1 MFEKKGVA
9 FPETLEDMARAA
21 ETLTDPKDGT
31 FGFVGRGLRN
41 ANMALWGNFFLDYG
55 GEFLDA
61 KGNILTDGPE
71 AIEATKLYQR
81 LLTKPAPPGVAG
93 FNWMESLAAFT
104 QGKAAM
110 WLDGVGWAP
119 PLENPNTSRIV
130 GKVGYSVVPKGPG
143 GQYSATYGDGIGVTQ
158 ASTKKE
164 AGLSLLPV
172 GRLEDHGRAPAAGR
186 RRRAVPQLDPQRRD
200 RARRRED
207 APRLARLGDR
217 LRQGQQARAARRRAG
232 GGVPRHPRRG
242 GDGDAVGS
250 GPGRRTQEG
259 DRPVPADPR
268 AQREGVSK
276 AASLST
282 AGADRPSS
290 AESAGAWRV
299 PSYWPFVIP
308 ALVVVVGVIV
318 FPWVFT
324 LWMSVH
330 EWKVGSAPTFTGLAN
345 YLRLPSDPRFIEAVW
360 HTIVYTA
367 LSIVLPLVF
376 GTLAA
381 CIFHARFPLRGLLR
395 GVFILPM
402 MATPVAIALV
412 WTMMFH
418 PQLGVLNY
426 LLSLVGLPPQL
437 WVFAPNTVI
446 PSLVLVETWQW
457 TPLVMLIVL
466 GGLAAIPT
474 EPYESALIDGASVWQ
489 IFRHITL
496 PLITPF
502 LFIAAMIRMIDAVKS
517 FDIIYAITQGGPGT
531 ASETINLYLYSVAF
545 AYYDIGYGSA
555 IAVVFFVLIVALA
568 AALLVMRR
576 RLQWSEVSGA

>member
-1 MFEKKGVA
+1 
-9 FPETLEDMARAA
+9 
-21 ETLTDPKDGT
+21 
-31 FGFVGRGLRN
+31 
-41 ANMALWGNFFLDYG
+41 
-55 GEFLDA
+55 
-61 KGNILTDGPE
+61 
-71 AIEATKLYQR
+71 
-81 LLTKPAPPGVAG
+81 
-93 FNWMESLAAFT
+93 
-104 QGKAAM
+104 
-110 WLDGVGWAP
+110 
-119 PLENPNTSRIV
+119 
-130 GKVGYSVVPKGPG
+130 
-143 GQYSATYGDGIGVTQ
+143 
-158 ASTKKE
+158 
-164 AGLSLLPV
+164 
-172 GRLEDHGRAPAAGR
+172 
-186 RRRAVPQLDPQRRD
+186 
-200 RARRRED
+200 
-207 APRLARLGDR
+207 
-217 LRQGQQARAARRRAG
+217 
-232 GGVPRHPRRG
+232 
-242 GDGDAVGS
+242 
-250 GPGRRTQEG
+250 
-259 DRPVPADPR
+259 
-268 AQREGVSK
+268 VSK
-276 AASLST
+276 AASLS
-282 AGADRPSS
+282 AARADQPSS
-290 AESAGAWRV
+290 TDSAGAWRV

-330 EWKVGSAPTFTGLAN
+330 EWKVGGAPTFTGLSN
-345 YLRLPSDPRFIEAVW
+345 YLRMPNDPRFIEAVW

-381 CIFHARFPLRGLLR
+381 CVFHARFPLRGLLR
-395 GVFILPM
+395 GIFILPM

-545 AYYDIGYGSA
+545 AYYDVGYGSA

-568 AALLVMRR
+568 AALLVMRQ
-576 RLQWSEVSGA
+576 RLQWSEVAGA